1 MTNKNITPND
11 DEYSIS
17 LMAIS
22 SAMDTYQ
29 ERRGEFWS
37 YASVVLRNRLY
48 DYYRSQKK
56 YQKEL
61 PASNQAFDE
70 VLDDTDSE
78 FLLQREIT
86 QKHYISSEN
95 NLKEEIEALNEE
107 LSQYGISFFDLA
119 KSSPKAQKTKKKCI
133 EIIKALFLP
142 PPLVDF
148 LEEKKEFPTRE
159 INKRVNGARKCIER
173 YKKYMIS
180 VVCIIRGDYP
190 GIAEYISSITE
201 ELRKEGI

>member
-1 MTNKNITPND
+1 MKTKNKNQTIPSIPQSEEEKNIFLEEHLSRIIRLAGKMTNKNITPND

-29 ERRGEFWS
+29 EGRGEFWS

-61 PASNQAFDE
+61 STSNQAFDG
-70 VLDDTDSE
+70 VLDDSDSE

-86 QKHYISSEN
+86 N
-95 NLKEEIEALNEE
+95 
-107 LSQYGISFFDLA
+107 DLA
-119 KSSPKAQKTKKKCI
+119 RKPTSSRCGRNCYFFCPKIGKDFCFTI
-133 EIIKALFLP
+133 LLVEIILLIFYICKP
-142 PPLVDF
+142 
-148 LEEKKEFPTRE
+148 
-159 INKRVNGARKCIER
+159 IN
-173 YKKYMIS
+173 
-180 VVCIIRGDYP
+180 
-190 GIAEYISSITE
+190 
-201 ELRKEGI
+201 